1 MANKKPKIHILYK
14 FIEGPWGGGN
24 QFLKALRDYFIR
36 AGIYSADPQDAD
48 VLIFNSYPF
57 GNEHLFDLS
66 FRLKQREPNKILIH
80 RVNGPIFYI
89 RGRDEIVDRI
99 ILRFNSCLADGTVF
113 QSNWSREKNYEIGA
127 AKSPYETVI
136 INAPD
141 AKIFNPKPQSSLEGR
156 KIRLMATSWSANIRK
171 GFDIYQHLDEH
182 LDFNRYE
189 MTFIGNSPIEFKNIN
204 WIRAIP
210 NPKLA
215 KELKKH
221 DIYIIASKSD
231 PCSNALLEAL
241 HCGLPAVARKDG
253 GHKEL
258 VGKAGVLFEDGEG
271 AIKAIDEVAQHY
283 EHYRRQINLPTLDE
297 AGEKYYQFAQMI
309 HQDCLSG
316 NYRPKQV
323 SLFDNMMVRMKIIQ
337 WRLQKRLQGLRIG
350 LG

>member
-1 MANKKPKIHILYK
+1 M
-14 FIEGPWGGGN
+14 EGPWGGGN
-24 QFLKALRDYFIR
+24 QFLKGLRGYFSK
-36 AGIYSADPQDAD
+36 AGVYSESLEEADA
-48 VLIFNSYPF
+48 VLFNSHHCL
-57 GNEHLFDLS
+57 EEV
-66 FRLKQREPNKILIH
+66 LKVKGKYPNKILIH
-80 RVNGPIFYI
+80 RVDGPVFYV
-89 RGRDEIVDRI
+89 RGTDRIVDDI
-99 ILRFNSCLADGTVF
+99 IYEFNKLLVDGTIF

-141 AKIFNPKPQSSLEGR
+141 TEIFNPKPQSSLEGR

-171 GFDIYQHLDEH
+171 GFDIYDYLDEH

-204 WIRAIP
+204 WIKPIP
-210 NPKLA
+210 NPQLA

-253 GHKEL
+253 GHTEL

-283 EHYRRQINLPTLDE
+283 EHYRQQINLPALDE

-316 NYRPKQV
+316 NYRPKQAN
-323 SLFDNMMVRMKIIQ
+323 LFDNMRVRMKIIQ
-337 WRLQKRLQGLRIG
+337 WGVQKRLQGLRRG

>member
-1 MANKKPKIHILYK
+1 MKIHILYK
-14 FIEGPWGGGN
+14 FVEGPWGGGN
-24 QFLKALRDYFIR
+24 QFLKGLRDYFSK
-36 AGIYSADPQDAD
+36 AGVYSEGLEEADA
-48 VLIFNSYPF
+48 VLFNSHHCL
-57 GNEHLFDLS
+57 EEV
-66 FRLKQREPNKILIH
+66 LKVKRKYPNKILIH
-80 RVNGPIFYI
+80 RVDGPVFYV
-89 RGRDEIVDRI
+89 RGRDKIVDRI
-99 ILRFNSCLADGTVF
+99 ILRFNNCLADGTVF

-156 KIRLMATSWSANIRK
+156 KIRLIATSWSANIRK
-171 GFDIYQHLDEH
+171 GFDIYDYLDEN
-182 LDFNRYE
+182 LNFNRYG

-241 HCGLPAVARKDG
+241 HCGLPAVVRKDG
-253 GHKEL
+253 GHTEL

-283 EHYRRQINLPTLDE
+283 EHYQQQINLPTLDE
-297 AGEKYYQFAQMI
+297 AGQKYYEFAQAI
-309 HQDCLSG
+309 YEDCLSG
-316 NYRPKQV
+316 NYCPKQAN
-323 SLFDNMMVRMKIIQ
+323 LFGNMRVRMKIIQ
-337 WRLQKRLQGLRIG
+337 WGLQKRLQSLRKGLR
-350 LG
+350 

>member
-1 MANKKPKIHILYK
+1 MVEKRPRVHILYS

-24 QFLKALRDYFIR
+24 QFLKGLRDYFIK
-36 AGIYSADPQDAD
+36 AGVHSADPQDAD

-57 GNEHLFDLS
+57 GNEHLFDLA
-66 FRLKQREPNKILIH
+66 FQLKQREPDKILIH
-80 RVNGPIFYI
+80 RVNGPISYI
-89 RGRDEIVDRI
+89 RGKDEIVDRI
-99 ILRFNSCLADGTVF
+99 ILRFNSCLADGTIF

-171 GFDIYQHLDEH
+171 GFDIYEYLDEH

-189 MTFIGNSPIEFKNIN
+189 MTFIGNSPIEFKHIN
-204 WIRAIP
+204 WIRAIA
-210 NPKLA
+210 NPQLA

-253 GHKEL
+253 GHTEL

-271 AIKAIDEVAQHY
+271 ALKAIDKVAQHY
-283 EHYRRQINLPTLDE
+283 ERYRQQINLPALDE
-297 AGEKYYQFAQMI
+297 AGEKYYQFAQMVY
-309 HQDCLSG
+309 QDCLSG
-316 NYRPKQV
+316 NYRPKQA
-323 SLFDNMMVRMKIIQ
+323 SFWDSMGVRMKILQ
-337 WRLQKRLQGLRIG
+337 WRLQKRLQSLRRGLR
-350 LG
+350 

>member
-1 MANKKPKIHILYK
+1 VANKKPKIHILYK

-24 QFLKALRDYFIR
+24 QFLHALRGYFR
-36 AGIYSADPQDAD
+36 KTGVYAEKPEDAK
-48 VLIFNSYPF
+48 VILFNSYPF
-57 GNEHLFDLS
+57 GNEHLFDLA
-66 FRLKQREPNKILIH
+66 FKLKQREPDKILIH
-80 RVNGPIFYI
+80 RVNGPISYI
-89 RGRDEIVDRI
+89 RGKDEIVDRI
-99 ILRFNSCLADGTVF
+99 ILRFNSYLADGTVF

-127 AKSPYETVI
+127 ARSPYETVI

-156 KIRLMATSWSANIRK
+156 KIRLIATSWSANIRK
-171 GFDIYQHLDEH
+171 GFDIYDYLDEN

-253 GHKEL
+253 GHTEL

-271 AIKAIDEVAQHY
+271 ALKAIDEVSQHY
-283 EHYRRQINLPTLDE
+283 EHYQQQINLPTLDE
-297 AGEKYYQFAQMI
+297 AGQKYYEFAQAI
-309 HQDCLSG
+309 YEDYLSG
-316 NYRPKQV
+316 NYRPKQA
-323 SLFDNMMVRMKIIQ
+323 SLWDNMRLWMKIIQ
-337 WRLQKRLQGLRIG
+337 WRLQKRLQSLRRG